1 MLSRE
6 MPGVPGRLTFW
17 EVIQMGANPT
27 QALSILLYLIAY
39 VLLAA
44 AFAGVGILALIAAL
58 AAGGAGTYFFAKC
71 KPWEN
76 QG

>member
-1 MLSRE
+1 
-6 MPGVPGRLTFW
+6 
-17 EVIQMGANPT
+17 MGANPT
-27 QALSILLYLIAY
+27 QAASVLLFLIAF

-44 AFAGVGILALIAAL
+44 AFAGAGIVTVVAAL
-58 AAGGAGTYFFAKC
+58 VVGGAGTYFSVKC